1 MAPKFPNYENYKS
14 RDPSSVEN
22 RHKKPEV
29 NSTKH
34 TIKLLIS
41 SVQFSTHS
49 CLTSCDPKDCTA
61 HQASLSKTNSQSL
74 FKLMSTDSVMPSRR
88 LILCR
93 SLVLPPSIFPSI
105 RVFSNES
112 VLHIRWP
119 EYWSFSFSISPFMN
133 IQVWFPLGL
142 TGLISFLSKGLSRV
156 FSSQHSSKP
165 SNSSVLSLLY
175 GLILTSVHDYW
186 KNHSFD
192 YIDLS
197 RQSDIFAF

>member
-1 MAPKFPNYENYKS
+1 MLNQCAVRQKVAQYILGSLKVDAEEILEEMMAPKFPNYENYKS

-105 RVFSNES
+105 KVFSNES
-112 VLHIRWP
+112 ALHIRWP
-119 EYWSFSFSISPFMN
+119 KY
-133 IQVWFPLGL
+133 
-142 TGLISFLSKGLSRV
+142 
-156 FSSQHSSKP
+156 
-165 SNSSVLSLLY
+165 
-175 GLILTSVHDYW
+175 
-186 KNHSFD
+186 
-192 YIDLS
+192 
-197 RQSDIFAF
+197 

>member
-1 MAPKFPNYENYKS
+1 MTLTYKL
-14 RDPSSVEN
+14 
-22 RHKKPEV
+22 
-29 NSTKH
+29 
-34 TIKLLIS
+34 KLLLLIAQS
-41 SVQFSTHS
+41 KSHVQIFATPWTTE
-49 CLTSCDPKDCTA
+49 C
-61 HQASLSKTNSQSL
+61 QAFLSFTVFWSLLK
-74 FKLMSTDSVMPSRR
+74 FMSIESVMVSNY
-88 LILCR
+88 LILCYP
-93 SLVLPPSIFPSI
+93 LLLLPSVFPSI
-105 RVFSNES
+105 RVFSSES
-112 VLHIRWP
+112 AFCIRWP